1 MSCEALEKQITS
13 NLIDLEPEYQRGV
26 VWSSDKQSAIIDTIF
41 RHYFVPPV
49 LFSVHN
55 EVNEDGEM
63 EEIRI
68 CVDGKQVS
76 RVNGL
81 LHCGSA
87 DTSYFQRL
95 SSIWNFMN
103 NKIPLREPNTN
114 RAFYFKPDP

>member
-55 EVNEDGEM
+55 EINEDGEM

-76 RVNGL
+76 
-81 LHCGSA
+81 
-87 DTSYFQRL
+87 
-95 SSIWNFMN
+95 
-103 NKIPLREPNTN
+103 
-114 RAFYFKPDP
+114 